1 MCVSTGPAVSRV
13 TDTDTSKDPIVSNYE
28 LTAEQKKENARR
40 RAAKKSKS
48 LVSFSDNNE
57 TGTGVTFSGAVPA
70 SRDFN
75 TQQATGFGMDL

>member
-40 RAAKKSKS
+40 RAAKRSKS
-48 LVSFSDNNE
+48 LVSFSDDGN
-57 TGTGVTFSGAVPA
+57 TGTGVSFSGSVPS
-70 SRDFN
+70 SRGFS
-75 TQQATGFGMDL
+75 TEQATGFGMDL

>member
-28 LTAEQKKENARR
+28 LTEAQKKENARR

-48 LVSFSDNNE
+48 LVSFSDDGN
-57 TGTGVTFSGAVPA
+57 TGTGVSFSGSVPS
-70 SRDFN
+70 SRGFS
-75 TQQATGFGMDL
+75 TEQATGFGMNL